1 MASGSMHLSPSVDY
15 QSLSVIHLQTALA
28 SLSLNHRKT
37 SFSVKTTHH
46 FVIHF
51 KTQKMAKIV
60 FCILMLV
67 AVLNIAASISLNGRQ
82 VRQVGGYSPAN
93 IQDVDIREMANFAT
107 RVISSR
113 GNSGPSTLIRIV
125 KAEKQVVAGTNY
137 KLTLELESA
146 RDGVILCDLI
156 VFDQPWTNTR
166 TLSESSCLAV
176 CTGKVI

>member
-1 MASGSMHLSPSVDY
+1 MSVLD
-15 QSLSVIHLQTALA
+15 
-28 SLSLNHRKT
+28 
-37 SFSVKTTHH
+37 F
-46 FVIHF
+46 FVLVVSKKLIFFFTVHF

-146 RDGVILCDLI
+146 RDGVVLCDLI